1 MNKLSVTR
9 CNLNGKRVLLR
20 VDFNVPMTDKQVITD
35 DTRIRATLPTINYC
49 LEHGASRIVIISHL
63 GRPKGKPVEKYSL
76 QPVADRLAELI
87 GVNVKFISDC
97 VDVES
102 QLQGFRVF
110 LLENLR
116 FHPGEEAGSE
126 EFARKLSSL
135 GDVYINDAFGAMHRP
150 HASISKIVIHTRAA
164 GLLVAR
170 ELEAFSDL
178 LRERIDLVVLG
189 GAKVSDKLK
198 LIENLIPR
206 VDTIYIGGAMA
217 FTFLAEEG
225 KMESI
230 GESLYDQDGASAVP
244 GILQKARQFQCNL
257 VFPVD
262 FRCAKSLGD
271 QDLVIVKTLQEGI
284 PKGYAGFDIG
294 PQSESILYDLVVK
307 AKKVFWN
314 GPMGVFEQ
322 ERFSHGTLK
331 CLQAMNDAQGLTII
345 GGGDTAAACTLL
357 YPECKVSHV
366 STGGGA
372 GLELLEGAELPGI
385 AHLNDSV

>member
-1 MNKLSVTR
+1 
-9 CNLNGKRVLLR
+9 
-20 VDFNVPMTDKQVITD
+20 
-35 DTRIRATLPTINYC
+35 
-49 LEHGASRIVIISHL
+49 
-63 GRPKGKPVEKYSL
+63 
-76 QPVADRLAELI
+76 
-87 GVNVKFISDC
+87 
-97 VDVES
+97 
-102 QLQGFRVF
+102 
-110 LLENLR
+110 
-116 FHPGEEAGSE
+116 
-126 EFARKLSSL
+126 
-135 GDVYINDAFGAMHRP
+135 
-150 HASISKIVIHTRAA
+150 
-164 GLLVAR
+164 
-170 ELEAFSDL
+170 
-178 LRERIDLVVLG
+178 
-189 GAKVSDKLK
+189 
-198 LIENLIPR
+198 
-206 VDTIYIGGAMA
+206 
-217 FTFLAEEG
+217 
-225 KMESI
+225 MESI